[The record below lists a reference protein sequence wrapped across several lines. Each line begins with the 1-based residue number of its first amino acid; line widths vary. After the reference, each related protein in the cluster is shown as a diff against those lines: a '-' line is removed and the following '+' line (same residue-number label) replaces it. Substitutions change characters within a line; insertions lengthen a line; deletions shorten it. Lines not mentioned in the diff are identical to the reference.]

1 MIIGA
6 VTLEDKT
13 AILKSFGESLG
24 VFDYFGGIL
33 LEVIR
38 ESFLKS
44 DGFSGNNM
52 FEWTALGTWKDRA
65 VDENRDVFESVF
77 RFFQR

>member
-6 VTLEDKT
+6 ITLEDET
-13 AILKSFGESLG
+13 VILKCFGESLG
-24 VFDYFGGIL
+24 VFDYLGGIL
-33 LEVIR
+33 LEIIG

-44 DGFSGNNM
+44 DGFCGDNM
-52 FEWTALGTWKDRA
+52 FEWTALGTWEDCT

-77 RFFQR
+77 RFF